1 MTPKKQNQFLCI
13 HGHFYQP
20 PRENPWTG
28 KTEQEE
34 SAAPFHDWN
43 ERIFNEC
50 YKPNT
55 EAVIV
60 DDKGKVIKRVNNYEY
75 LNFNF
80 GPTLMEWIRSNHKET
95 FQRIIDAD
103 KVSREKHNG
112 FGNAIAQAYNHTILP
127 LSNRKD
133 KITQIK
139 QELNIER
146 RNLHENKTTSNHLR
160 SNFPAHICGIS
171 IQRSQLGIS
180 KGKRK

>member
-1 MTPKKQNQFLCI
+1 MTKKPKLYLCI

-28 KTEQEE
+28 KTQLEE

-75 LNFNF
+75 LN
-80 GPTLMEWIRSNHKET
+80 
-95 FQRIIDAD
+95 
-103 KVSREKHNG
+103 
-112 FGNAIAQAYNHTILP
+112 
-127 LSNRKD
+127 
-133 KITQIK
+133 
-139 QELNIER
+139 
-146 RNLHENKTTSNHLR
+146 
-160 SNFPAHICGIS
+160 
-171 IQRSQLGIS
+171 
-180 KGKRK
+180 